1 MTSTDVIALAPRE
14 LLMQTAPDKPQI
26 GGALIAGLVILGL
39 FFGVIGSW
47 STFAPLSSA
56 VVADGL
62 VKVAGNRK
70 TVQHLEG
77 GIIRDLLVK
86 NGDAVEV
93 NDVLMRLE
101 DAQSRATWEL
111 IRIKYLSL
119 QALEARLIAER
130 ERSEQISFPREL
142 LVLRNS
148 EQVLELL
155 IGQETIF
162 ASRRRRI
169 EGEVEILHRRV
180 GSLTAEIRS
189 YRAQERAAINQLS
202 LLHEEIVPL
211 ERLVAKQISPK
222 PKLLQLKRQAAHFGG
237 VRDQQRGLIARAEQ
251 LVEETKLKMIDVR
264 NKRLDEIVSALSD
277 AQTQLGQYRERLVAA
292 HDVLE
297 RRDIVSPIDGIVV
310 NVQYFTPGGVV
321 APGSAIMDIVPR
333 NDDLIIETRIKPVDV
348 DAIEV
353 GLLAEV
359 RFTAFKQRTTPT
371 LSGEVVYVSADILTD
386 PEIEE
391 AYFIARTKISAEELV
406 RLDGLKITPGM
417 PAQVMI
423 IGDERT
429 LLEYLSDP
437 IRQSL
442 RRAFREQ

>member
-1 MTSTDVIALAPRE
+1 MTSTDVIAIAPRE
-14 LLMQTAPDKPQI
+14 LLMLTAPDKPQI
-26 GGALIAGLVILGL
+26 GGALIAGFVILGL

-86 NGDAVEV
+86 NGDAVEA

-148 EQVLELL
+148 ERVQELL

-251 LVEETKLKMIDVR
+251 LVEETKLKMPLRGPPDS
-264 NKRLDEIVSALSD
+264 DEVLPDPRRSPTASGWRGP
-277 AQTQLGQYRERLVAA
+277 AGQ
-292 HDVLE
+292 E
-297 RRDIVSPIDGIVV
+297 RRAVRGWPMLRPPGHSP
-310 NVQYFTPGGVV
+310 
-321 APGSAIMDIVPR
+321 R
-333 NDDLIIETRIKPVDV
+333 
-348 DAIEV
+348 
-353 GLLAEV
+353 
-359 RFTAFKQRTTPT
+359 
-371 LSGEVVYVSADILTD
+371 
-386 PEIEE
+386 
-391 AYFIARTKISAEELV
+391 
-406 RLDGLKITPGM
+406 
-417 PAQVMI
+417 
-423 IGDERT
+423 
-429 LLEYLSDP
+429 
-437 IRQSL
+437 
-442 RRAFREQ
+442 

>member
-1 MTSTDVIALAPRE
+1 MHTT
-14 LLMQTAPDKPQI
+14 PDKPQI
-26 GGALIAGLVILGL
+26 GGALIAGLVFLVL

-86 NGDAVEV
+86 NGDEVEA
-93 NDVLMRLE
+93 NDVLVRLE

-111 IRIKYLSL
+111 IRVGYFSL

-130 ERSEQISFPREL
+130 EESEQISFPREL
-142 LVLRNS
+142 LIHRNS
-148 EQVLELL
+148 VQVQEVL

-162 ASRRRRI
+162 ASRRRSI
-169 EGEVEILHRRV
+169 EGEVQILHRRV
-180 GSLTAEIRS
+180 GSLRAEIRS

-251 LVEETKLKMIDVR
+251 LVEETKLKMIDVQ
-264 NKRLDEIVSALSD
+264 NKRLDEVVSALSD
-277 AQTQLGQYRERLVAA
+277 TQTQLGQVRERLVAA

-297 RRDIVSPIDGIVV
+297 RRDIVSPIDGTVV
-310 NVQYFTPGGVV
+310 NLQYFTPGGVV
-321 APGSAIMDIVPR
+321 APGSAIMEIVPR

-386 PEIEE
+386 PDLEE
-391 AYFIARTKISAEELV
+391 AFFIARTKISLEELT
-406 RLDGLKITPGM
+406 RLDGLEITPGM

>member
-1 MTSTDVIALAPRE
+1 
-14 LLMQTAPDKPQI
+14 
-26 GGALIAGLVILGL
+26 
-39 FFGVIGSW
+39 
-47 STFAPLSSA
+47 
-56 VVADGL
+56 
-62 VKVAGNRK
+62 
-70 TVQHLEG
+70 
-77 GIIRDLLVK
+77 
-86 NGDAVEV
+86 
-93 NDVLMRLE
+93 
-101 DAQSRATWEL
+101 
-111 IRIKYLSL
+111 
-119 QALEARLIAER
+119 
-130 ERSEQISFPREL
+130 

-297 RRDIVSPIDGIVV
+297 RRDIVSPIDGTVV

-333 NDDLIIETRIKPVDV
+333 NDDLIIETRIKPIDV

-406 RLDGLKITPGM
+406 RLDGLEIMPGM

-429 LLEYLSDP
+429 LLEYLGDP

>member
-1 MTSTDVIALAPRE
+1 
-14 LLMQTAPDKPQI
+14 
-26 GGALIAGLVILGL
+26 
-39 FFGVIGSW
+39 
-47 STFAPLSSA
+47 
-56 VVADGL
+56 
-62 VKVAGNRK
+62 
-70 TVQHLEG
+70 
-77 GIIRDLLVK
+77 
-86 NGDAVEV
+86 
-93 NDVLMRLE
+93 
-101 DAQSRATWEL
+101 
-111 IRIKYLSL
+111 
-119 QALEARLIAER
+119 
-130 ERSEQISFPREL
+130 
-142 LVLRNS
+142 
-148 EQVLELL
+148 
-155 IGQETIF
+155 
-162 ASRRRRI
+162 
-169 EGEVEILHRRV
+169 
-180 GSLTAEIRS
+180 
-189 YRAQERAAINQLS
+189 
-202 LLHEEIVPL
+202 
-211 ERLVAKQISPK
+211 
-222 PKLLQLKRQAAHFGG
+222 
-237 VRDQQRGLIARAEQ
+237 
-251 LVEETKLKMIDVR
+251 MIDVR

-406 RLDGLKITPGM
+406 RLDGLEIMPGM

>member
-1 MTSTDVIALAPRE
+1 
-14 LLMQTAPDKPQI
+14 MQTAPKKPRI
-26 GGALIAGLVILGL
+26 GGALTGGFVILGL

-47 STFAPLSSA
+47 STLAPLSSA

-86 NGDAVEV
+86 NGDAVKA
-93 NDVLMRLE
+93 NDVLVRLE

-111 IRIKYLSL
+111 IRVRYFAL

-130 ERSEQISFPREL
+130 EDSEQISFPREL
-142 LVLRNS
+142 LVHRES
-148 EQVLELL
+148 ERVQEVL

-169 EGEVEILHRRV
+169 EGEVDILHRRV

-189 YRAQERAAINQLS
+189 YKAQERAAINQLS

-211 ERLVAKQISPK
+211 EQLVAKQISPK
-222 PKLLQLKRQAAHFGG
+222 PKLLQLKRQAAHYVG

-251 LVEETKLKMIDVR
+251 LIGETKLKMIDVQ

-277 AQTQLGQYRERLVAA
+277 TQTQLGQVRERLVAA
-292 HDVLE
+292 DDVLE
-297 RRDIVSPIDGIVV
+297 RRDVVSPIDGTVV
-310 NVQYFTPGGVV
+310 NLQYFTPGGVI
-321 APGSAIMDIVPR
+321 APGSAVMDIVPR
-333 NDDLIIETRIKPVDV
+333 NDDLIIETKIKPIDV

-353 GLLAEV
+353 GLPAEV

-386 PEIEE
+386 PELEE

-406 RLDGLKITPGM
+406 RLDGLEISPGM

-429 LLEYLSDP
+429 LLEYLTDP

-442 RRAFREQ
+442 GRAFREQ